1 MSGAAATGAV
11 LATGAGQYLA
21 WVKDHSDQTCETTDG
36 LCFTW
41 WGLTAVPLVMTI
53 ALVVLIVVYK
63 QLDIRPRL
71 AIIPPT
77 FLLAPL
83 PLAAAQTT
91 AGWWAAA
98 IAGGAWSCVLALAA
112 WSRYRIVGITA
123 SATLLLTS
131 LIVLY
136 H

>member
-1 MSGAAATGAV
+1 
-11 LATGAGQYLA
+11 
-21 WVKDHSDQTCETTDG
+21 
-36 LCFTW
+36 
-41 WGLTAVPLVMTI
+41 MTV
-53 ALVVLIVVYK
+53 ALVVLIVVYR

-71 AIIPPT
+71 AVVPPT

-91 AGWWAAA
+91 AGWWAAT
-98 IAGGAWSCVLALAA
+98 IAGAAWSCALALAA
-112 WSRYRIVGITA
+112 WRRYRIVGITA
-123 SATLLLTS
+123 SAALLLAS